1 MLYTLVVKSS
11 HLNNNPDAMAL
22 ALDLIHHKH
31 QVTAIFFLFDGA
43 YTANA
48 FIDMP
53 TDEPNISQ
61 QWSEFAQAHDIR
73 LVVCSASAARRGI
86 CATNLARGFN
96 LGSIGELVESCDAA
110 DRVVSL

>member
-1 MLYTLVVKSS
+1 MLYTLVVQSS
-11 HLNNNPDAMAL
+11 HLNNNSETMAL
-22 ALDLIHHKH
+22 ALDLINQKH
-31 QVTAIFFLFDGA
+31 QISAIFFLFDAA

-61 QWSEFAQAHDIR
+61 QWSEFAHQHQIR

-86 CATNLARGFN
+86 CITNLAPGFN
-96 LGSIGELVESCDAA
+96 LGSIGELVESCDTA
-110 DRVVSL
+110 DRVVSI

>member
-1 MLYTLVVKSS
+1 MLYTIVVQSS
-11 HLNNNPDAMAL
+11 HLNNNSEAL
-22 ALDLIHHKH
+22 ALAQELLNNKHKIS
-31 QVTAIFFLFDGA
+31 VIFFLFDAA

-61 QWSEFAQAHDIR
+61 QWSAFAKQHSIK
-73 LVVCSASAARRGI
+73 LIVCSASAARRGI
-86 CATNLARGFN
+86 VAANLADGFN

-110 DRVVSL
+110 DHVVSL

>member
-1 MLYTLVVKSS
+1 MLFTVIVRHD
-11 HLNNNPDAMAL
+11 HLTNVNGSL
-22 ALDLIHHKH
+22 ALVQALINEQHSIK
-31 QVTAIFFLFDGA
+31 TIFFLFNGA

-53 TDEPNISQ
+53 SDEPNISQ
-61 QWSEFAQAHDIR
+61 LWSELAQAHQIR

-86 CATNLARGFN
+86 CVTNLAPGFN
-96 LGSIGELVESCDAA
+96 LGSIGELVESCDAS

>member
-1 MLYTLVVKSS
+1 
-11 HLNNNPDAMAL
+11 MAL
-22 ALDLIHHKH
+22 ALDLIHNKH
-31 QVTAIFFLFDGA
+31 QVSAIFFLFDAA
-43 YTANA
+43 YTANS
-48 FIDMP
+48 FIEMP

-61 QWSEFAQAHDIR
+61 QWSEFAHKHHVR

-86 CATNLARGFN
+86 CVTNLATGFN

>member
-1 MLYTLVVKSS
+1 MLFTVIVRHD
-11 HLNNNPDAMAL
+11 HLTNVNGTL
-22 ALDLIHHKH
+22 ALVQALINKHHKLN
-31 QVTAIFFLFDGA
+31 TIFFLFDGA

-53 TDEPNISQ
+53 TDEPNISKM
-61 QWSEFAQAHDIR
+61 WSELAHKYQIR

-86 CATNLARGFN
+86 CATNLAPGFN